1 MLVILVMRVISSLV
15 AMVETQSVGDGGK
28 SHHNIFTLA
37 TPGYFG
43 HEALLKF

>member
-15 AMVETQSVGDGGK
+15 AMVETQSVGNGGK
-28 SHHNIFTLA
+28 SHHNIFILA